1 MYART
6 LIGFIIAAYATGISP
21 AQDLAFRKH
30 VVNADA
36 QFTAAMAVDVNK
48 DGKLDIVCGDTWY
61 EGPDFKKKH
70 FIRDVEIIQGR
81 PDGYAHLPL
90 DVNGD
95 DWPDVVTVNWR
106 SRSIKWIENP
116 GPPFGP
122 WKTHLVAEPGAMETG
137 RFVDMEGTGKPA
149 VLPNGATFAA
159 WWSLDKKP
167 DGSPDWQRHELPKEL
182 AGHGI
187 GFGDIN
193 GDGRGDVVGR
203 YGWAEAPVDR
213 RNGRWIWHPDFDL
226 DAASVPILV
235 VDVNGDGLNDIVYS
249 RAHHCGVYWLEQTR
263 DKTGK
268 IGWVKHTIDSSWCGG
283 HAPLWAD
290 LDGDGIPEL
299 IVGKRYLAHE
309 GRDPGEYD
317 PLVGYRYQFNKATK
331 TWKRSTITYND
342 RVAFGLDPKAVDLN
356 GDGKLDLLVADRCG
370 LYWLENLGPTT
381 EKTTGVPA
389 AVPTYADHSN
399 LLLVKG
405 ADGKERPV
413 KTPFDWGQRRAH
425 ILAKLIDPMPDSG
438 TRVPMDATFAPIDTN
453 EPTNFTV
460 KSVTFSLTA
469 DERSTDY
476 LAIPKGFAG
485 KRPAVI
491 CPVDPDAGT
500 TQPIGNE
507 LTARGYIF
515 LVVKRATTDTPA
527 SFGRKIVRGIDLLDA
542 MPEVDVNRV
551 GIIGHGPGGM
561 VGLLVAAFDQRIAAT
576 VTSGGLAPPAD
587 AKSPVDMAEVIAAL
601 APRPTYL
608 IAPTKDTFDVDKAK
622 TAIASARSVFAFK
635 QAERSLV
642 AVYPEIGREFPEVE
656 RKKAYEWLDRILKP

>member
-1 MYART
+1 MHART
-6 LIGFIIAAYATGISP
+6 LLGFIVAVGCAAGISS
-21 AQDLAFRKH
+21 AQDIAFRKH
-30 VVNADA
+30 VVNANA

-48 DGKLDIVCGDTWY
+48 DGKLDIVCGDSWY

-70 FIRDVEIIQGR
+70 FIRDVEVIQGR

-95 DWPDVVTVNWR
+95 GWPDVVTVNWR

-137 RFVDMEGTGKPA
+137 RLVDMEGNGKPA

-167 DGSPDWQRHELPKEL
+167 DGSLDWQRHDLPKEL

-203 YGWAEAPVDR
+203 FGWAEAPVDR

-263 DKTGK
+263 KDGK

-299 IVGKRYLAHE
+299 VVGKRYLAHE

-331 TWKRSTITYND
+331 TWNRSTITYND

-381 EKTTGVPA
+381 EKTTGDPT
-389 AVPTYADHSN
+389 AVPTYTDHTN
-399 LLLVKG
+399 LLMVKDP
-405 ADGKERPV
+405 DGKERPV
-413 KTPFDWGQRRAH
+413 KTPFDWGQRREH
-425 ILAKLIDPMPDSG
+425 VLATVEKVLGPLPGPAERLPIEPWKPKPGSDGQTVPWDRIHVPEN
-438 TRVPMDATFAPIDTN
+438 RV
-453 EPTNFTV
+453 
-460 KSVTFSLTA
+460 
-469 DERSTDY
+469 
-476 LAIPKGFAG
+476 G

-491 CPVDPDAGT
+491 CLIDQFSKPMGGPGEVIDESRISA
-500 TQPIGNE
+500 E
-507 LTARGYIF
+507 LTNRGYVCLEALNPSDQGMKSVGTIIHW
-515 LVVKRATTDTPA
+515 L
-527 SFGRKIVRGIDLLDA
+527 DLLDS
-542 MPEVDVNRV
+542 MSIVDINRIAV
-551 GIIGHGPGGM
+551 MGHGSGGKSAM
-561 VGLLVAAFDQRIAAT
+561 LAAAFDQRVSAVVSSCGFAPLKSADGK
-576 VTSGGLAPPAD
+576 TS
-587 AKSPVDMAEVIAAL
+587 AEVNELVAAL

-608 IAPTKDTFDVDKAK
+608 IAPTKDTFDVEKAK
-622 TAIASARSVFAFK
+622 AAIASARSVFAFK

-642 AVYPEIGREFPEVE
+642 AVYPNVGREFPEAE
-656 RKKAYEWLDRILKP
+656 RMKAYEWLDKILKP